1 MSAPQTQTAAMMEG
15 RYNLDEEYGKVVS
28 ELVKVRAELVE
39 AKDAANRLLTDSNQ
53 RVISLKKDAETCRIY
68 NDAIFQE
75 WIQGKIRMY
84 ENKDESDTITLD
96 LPYTNHLVGARRAV
110 YPDYIHF
117 LKGMEDEGEGSD
129 DVFSD
134 NDGNDWYV
142 KEVVIKEEKSTSIKQ
157 KGEYID
163 ITTFK
168 VVVEKVITYQCT
180 ICEDYQV
187 RGSMMTN
194 GFDCYVCEDCHSAF
208 EMM

>member
-1 MSAPQTQTAAMMEG
+1 MSTIPNICERCDG
-15 RYNLDEEYGKVVS
+15 GERRINLDEEYGKVVS

-39 AKDAANRLLTDSNQ
+39 AKRAACSLLSDSEQ
-53 RVISLKKDAETCRIY
+53 KVITLKKDAEKRRIY
-68 NDAIFQE
+68 NDAVFQD
-75 WIQGKIRMY
+75 WIEGKIRMY
-84 ENKDESDTITLD
+84 ENKDESDTITID
-96 LPYTNHLVGARRAV
+96 LPEVQGDLTAQQD

-134 NDGNDWYV
+134 DAGDDWFV
-142 KEVVIKEEKSTSIKQ
+142 KSVESEVQFSFVNGRNRPQTI
-157 KGEYID
+157 
-163 ITTFK
+163 FK

-194 GFDCYVCEDCHSAF
+194 GFDCHICEDCHAGF